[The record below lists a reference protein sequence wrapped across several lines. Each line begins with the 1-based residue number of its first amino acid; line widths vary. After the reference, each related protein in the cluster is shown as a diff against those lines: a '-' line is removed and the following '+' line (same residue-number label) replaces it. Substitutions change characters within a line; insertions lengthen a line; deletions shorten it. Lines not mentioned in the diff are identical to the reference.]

1 MVSVA
6 DTLGIVQFSVVGVSC
21 GGSNALAVAALAPT
35 RVRRVVLCGA
45 QMPYDDETFLAELQP
60 VQAAE
65 ISLLRAGRSSAIED
79 ECNQFRQD
87 LLDDPVAAFSPFT
100 ATLSAHEKA
109 WFAKPWVVDAFDAD
123 MREGFRESAEGY
135 IQDALMQVMPLGFDP
150 SSIACPVPAIHGTD
164 DDWEPIANLQRVV
177 CSMPDVQVVALEGLN
192 HFGSIMFPDLAASLC
207 LRDAW
212 S

>member
-1 MVSVA
+1 MRVVSIDRPGHGKTDPLAGTRVQRAQDVVSVA
-6 DTLGIVQFSVVGVSC
+6 DALGIVQFAVVGVSC

-100 ATLSAHEKA
+100 ATLSARENA
-109 WFAKPWVVDAFDAD
+109 WFC
-123 MREGFRESAEGY
+123 E
-135 IQDALMQVMPLGFDP
+135 ALGPR
-150 SSIACPVPAIHGTD
+150 
-164 DDWEPIANLQRVV
+164 RVRRRH
-177 CSMPDVQVVALEGLN
+177 A
-192 HFGSIMFPDLAASLC
+192 
-207 LRDAW
+207 
-212 S
+212 